1 MKKTLFPATLI
12 ALAVSTVLVGC
23 AKDTPPPPP
32 APTPAPVEQSTEVDR
47 PGKALVEKVSI
58 NATVKAVDKKKRT
71 VTLKFENGKTAKVET
86 GPEVRNFSQ
95 IKVGDN
101 VTVDLLESVELFVEE
116 TPEAPTADKTI
127 EVARAPKGSKPGIAA
142 VETIELKATV
152 ESIDYKTR
160 EVVLKG
166 PEGKLQK
173 VTVGPEAKRFNE
185 VKKGDTVVA
194 RLTKAASI
202 IVSSP
207 KK

>member
-1 MKKTLFPATLI
+1 MNKTLFPATLA
-12 ALAVSTVLVGC
+12 ALAVTSLLAGC
-23 AKDTPPPPP
+23 AKDTPPPP
-32 APTPAPVEQSTEVDR
+32 APTPAPVEQATDADR

-58 NATVKAVDKKKRT
+58 NATVKAVDKKKRIL
-71 VTLKFENGKTAKVET
+71 TLKFENGKTAKVET
-86 GPEVRNFSQ
+86 GPEVRNFNQ

-101 VTVDLLESVELFVEE
+101 VTVDLLESVELFVEQS
-116 TPEAPTADKTI
+116 PESPTADKTI

-142 VETIELKATV
+142 IETIELKATV

-173 VTVGPEAKRFNE
+173 VTVSPEATRFNE